1 MGDGGRRRKGLP
13 TSPLFQNVFLARFPG
28 LVPSFLSFFFTR
40 IATEKK
46 GIYGSKY
53 STHGEFELVPV
64 WELLEQ
70 IKAAIIN

>member
-28 LVPSFLSFFFTR
+28 LVPSFLSFFSLELR
-40 IATEKK
+40 PKKK

-70 IKAAIIN
+70 FKAAIIN